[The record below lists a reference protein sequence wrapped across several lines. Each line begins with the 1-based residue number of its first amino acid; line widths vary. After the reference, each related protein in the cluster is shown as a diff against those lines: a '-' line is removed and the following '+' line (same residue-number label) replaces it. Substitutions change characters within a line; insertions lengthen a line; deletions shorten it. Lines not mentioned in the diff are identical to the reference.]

1 MKVSVIITTYNAEE
15 WLRKVLVGFSVQTEK
30 DFEII
35 IADDGS
41 SEKTKQI
48 IQSFS
53 GFFSNKIQHV
63 WHPDN
68 GFQKCKIVNQ
78 AILKSNSDYL
88 LFTDGDCIPREDF
101 VATHLKYQEDGY
113 LLSGGYFKLPMSIS
127 ELISDANI
135 VNQECFSI
143 HWLRSMGI
151 KTSIK
156 LTKLVQNSYFTSFM
170 NWITPTKKTFNGH
183 NTSCFKKD
191 ILAVN
196 GFNEKMQYGG
206 LDRELGERLFNYGI
220 LAKQIRYATICVH
233 LDHKEVTVLPKFG
246 SVIRP
251 SGTTIKSIPS
261 LILNREFFK
270 SKLRFKNLS
279 IGRNHFFSDH
289 LCCKVLGSHF
299 ISVFTNGCC
308 KITV

>member
-41 SEKTKQI
+41 NENTKQV

-53 GFFSNKIQHV
+53 GVFQNEIQHV
-63 WHPDN
+63 WHPDQ

-88 LFTDGDCIPREDF
+88 LFTDGDCVPRHDF
-101 VATHLKYQEDGY
+101 VASHLKYKEEGY
-113 LLSGGYFKLPMSIS
+113 LLSGGYFKLPLSIS
-127 ELISDANI
+127 QMISDVDITHQN
-135 VNQECFSI
+135 CFSI
-143 HWLRSMGI
+143 QWLRSKGL
-151 KTSIK
+151 KTNFKLIK
-156 LTKLVQNSYFTSFM
+156 LIRNRVFTSFM

-206 LDRELGERLFNYGI
+206 LDREVGERLFNHGI

-233 LDHKEVTVLPKFG
+233 LDHKRGYSSPEIWKRNNA
-246 SVIRP
+246 IRAFNKKNNITYIE
-251 SGTTIKSIPS
+251 SGI
-261 LILNREFFK
+261 FQ
-270 SKLRFKNLS
+270 
-279 IGRNHFFSDH
+279 
-289 LCCKVLGSHF
+289 
-299 ISVFTNGCC
+299 
-308 KITV
+308 